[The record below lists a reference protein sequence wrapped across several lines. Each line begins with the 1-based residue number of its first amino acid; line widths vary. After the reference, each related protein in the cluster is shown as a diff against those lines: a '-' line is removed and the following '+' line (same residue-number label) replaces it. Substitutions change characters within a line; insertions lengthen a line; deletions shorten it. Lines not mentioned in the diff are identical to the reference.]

1 MNRRQF
7 VHGSLAAAAAAGPA
21 FAPFNPAVEAARQ
34 AALAI
39 LKPTQKDLEHG
50 LALHADSVVI
60 EPYGFSPRTAID
72 GDALRRAIEAGASD
86 LEIQDLTEETMM
98 TRAVTDA
105 REREEYMR
113 AWDASGVTCIFQN
126 AGEEGQDPLRLMKRL
141 ARFSYTTDFLPQ
153 FVSRAVKPDDIVAA
167 KKAGRHCLCF
177 TGNGVPLPQQWVSA
191 EDELRYIRIFFQL
204 GVRAMHLTYNRR
216 NMIGDGCAE
225 AANGGLSDFGRL
237 VVAEMNRVGVII
249 DVAHSGWQTSLEAA
263 KASTKPMMAS
273 HSCCAALH
281 EHIRAKPDEVIR
293 AIADTGGLIGI
304 CAVPPFLGLTG
315 DIAAMLDHIDYVAKR
330 FGTDYVAIATD
341 DAYTPPHANEEY
353 KKIPRRQRRRAAW
366 EYFWTKDAF
375 GGYPRIHPSIRW
387 INWPL
392 FTVGLVQRGYS
403 DDDIRKII
411 GGNALRVARAVLPEL
426 PPSRRG

>member
-7 VHGSLAAAAAAGPA
+7 MHGSLAAAAAAAGPA

-39 LKPTQKDLEHG
+39 LKPSQKDLEHG
-50 LALHADSVVI
+50 LALHADAVVI

-72 GDALRRAIEAGASD
+72 GDALRQAIEAGASD
-86 LEIQDLTEETMM
+86 LEIQDLTEEMIM
-98 TRAVTDA
+98 TRAVTNA
-105 REREEYMR
+105 REREEYR
-113 AWDASGVTCIFQN
+113 KAWQASGVTCIFQN

-141 ARFSYTTDFLPQ
+141 ARFTYTADFLPDI
-153 FVSRAVKPDDIVAA
+153 VSRAVQPDDILAA
-167 KKAGRHCLCF
+167 KKAGRHCICF

-191 EDELRYIRIFFQL
+191 EEELRYIRIFFQL

-216 NMIGDGCAE
+216 NMLGDGCAE
-225 AANGGLSDFGRL
+225 AGNGGLSDFGRQ
-237 VVAEMNRVGVII
+237 VVAEMNRVGVIV
-249 DVAHSGWQTSLEAA
+249 DVAHSGWRTSLEAA
-263 KASTKPMMAS
+263 KASSRPIMAS
-273 HSCCAALH
+273 HSCCAALYK
-281 EHIRAKPDEVIR
+281 HIRAKPDEVIR

-304 CAVPPFLGLTG
+304 CVVPPFLGLTG

-341 DAYTPPHANEEY
+341 DAYVPPHGNEEY
-353 KKIPRRQRRRAAW
+353 KKVPRRRRRRAAW
-366 EYFWTKDAF
+366 ENFWTSDAF
-375 GGYPRIHPSIRW
+375 EGHPRTHPSLRW

-403 DDDIRKII
+403 DQDIRKII

-426 PPSRRG
+426 PGAV